1 MRYLNEGMSSN
12 SSHLSLFL
20 LCIIVISY
28 SCVSSSKQ
36 KYFSDFDQLVSTV
49 RNPKEPN
56 LIMPFDKVNIQ
67 VFSVDEKTS
76 ELFSS
81 YNSNESGMTE
91 YLVDKAGNIRFPLI
105 GKININGLTPD
116 DASLKLEE
124 VLSSYVADVNVT
136 IRFTEN
142 LVTVMGEVNNQGTFA
157 FTQDKINVYQAITLG
172 GGISQYGNRKK
183 VVLIRQNGD
192 DISYYKLNLSD
203 SRIGREAYYYIQPND
218 IIIVEPL
225 KSASWFKF
233 NSSSFTAI
241 LSTFSSFVMLYMLV
255 VYRL

>member
-1 MRYLNEGMSSN
+1 MSYLNKDMGPKK
-12 SSHLSLFL
+12 SHLTLIL
-20 LCIIVISY
+20 LCIIVISF

-49 RNPKEPN
+49 KNPKEQN
-56 LIMPFDKVNIQ
+56 LIMPFDKINIQ
-67 VFSVDEKTS
+67 VFSIDEKTS
-76 ELFSS
+76 QLFSS
-81 YNSNESGMTE
+81 YNSNESGKSD
-91 YLVDKAGNIRFPLI
+91 YLVDKAGNIRFPLA
-105 GKININGLTPD
+105 GKININGLTPE

-136 IRFTEN
+136 ITFTEN
-142 LVTVMGEVNNQGTFA
+142 VVTVMGEVNKQGTYT
-157 FTQDKINVYQAITLG
+157 FTQDKINIYQAITLG

-192 DISYYKLNLSD
+192 DISYFKLDLSD
-203 SRIGREAYYYIQPND
+203 SRIGRKDFYYIQPND

-241 LSTFSSFVMLYMLV
+241 FSTLSSIVMLYLV
-255 VYRL
+255 VIYRL